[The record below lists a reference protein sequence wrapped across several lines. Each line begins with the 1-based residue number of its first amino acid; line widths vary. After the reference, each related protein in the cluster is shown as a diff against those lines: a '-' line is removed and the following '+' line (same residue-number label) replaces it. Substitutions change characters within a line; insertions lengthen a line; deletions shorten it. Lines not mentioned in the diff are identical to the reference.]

1 MIDTHAH
8 LTSRFG
14 RKSGDIDGL
23 EYVIL
28 AASSIDDSKENIT
41 LVKSDKR
48 LLPSVGIHPQEIN
61 KEIDKQINSL
71 EELLK
76 KHQEI
81 VAVGECGLEF
91 VGEVDKN
98 LQIKFFEKQI
108 ELSLKYD
115 KAIIVHSRKAIEE
128 TLEVLKKYQN
138 LRGVIHCYSGGKKRI
153 DQFLK
158 LSREWYFGID
168 GNLTYESGLE
178 EIVKFLPQDRLV
190 LETDSPF
197 LTPIPHRGEKNRPEY
212 IRYIY
217 QKVSEIW
224 GKSIKDTEN
233 IIDDNAKK
241 LFRIIR

>member
-14 RKSGDIDGL
+14 RKKGDIDGL

-28 AASSIDDSKENIT
+28 AASSINDSKENIT
-41 LVKSDKR
+41 LAKSDKR

-61 KEIDKQINSL
+61 KETDAQISSL

-76 KHQEI
+76 KHKEI
-81 VAVGECGLEF
+81 VAVGECGLEL

-115 KAIIVHSRKAIEE
+115 KAIIVHSRKATEE

-138 LRGVIHCYSGGKKRI
+138 LRGVIHCYSGGKKKI
-153 DQFLK
+153 KNFLE
-158 LSREWYFGID
+158 LGENWFFGID
-168 GNLTYESGLE
+168 GNVTYEQGVVE
-178 EIVKFLPQDRLV
+178 VVKNIPKDRLV

-197 LTPIPHRGEKNRPEY
+197 LAPIPHRGEENKPAWIKN
-212 IRYIY
+212 IY
-217 QKVSEIW
+217 EQVAEIW
-224 GKSIKDTEN
+224 GEEFKKTEKIMMTMLN
-233 IIDDNAKK
+233 VY
-241 LFRIIR
+241 LR

>member
-76 KHQEI
+76 KHKEI

-108 ELSLKYD
+108 KLSLKYN

-138 LRGVIHCYSGGKKRI
+138 LRGVIHCYSGGKKKI
-153 DQFLK
+153 KNFLE
-158 LSREWYFGID
+158 LGEDWFFGID
-168 GNLTYESGLE
+168 GNVTYESGLIE
-178 EIVKFLPQDRLV
+178 VVKNIPKDRLV

-197 LTPIPHRGEKNRPEY
+197 LAPIPHRGEENKPAWIKN
-212 IRYIY
+212 IY
-217 QKVSEIW
+217 EKVVEIW
-224 GKSIKDTEN
+224 GEEFKKTEK
-233 IIDDNAKK
+233 IIDDNAKR
-241 LFRIIR
+241 LFKII

>member
-14 RKSGDIDGL
+14 RKKGDIDGL

-41 LVKSDKR
+41 LAKSDKR

-61 KEIDKQINSL
+61 KEIDKQINGL

-76 KHQEI
+76 KHKEI

-98 LQIKFFEKQI
+98 LQMNFFEKQI

-128 TLEVLKKYQN
+128 TLGVLQKYQN
-138 LRGVIHCYSGGKKRI
+138 LRGVIHCYSGGKKKI
-153 DQFLK
+153 KNFLE
-158 LSREWYFGID
+158 LGENWFFGID
-168 GNLTYESGLE
+168 GNVTYEQGLVE
-178 EIVKFLPQDRLV
+178 VVKNIPKDRLV

-197 LTPIPHRGEKNRPEY
+197 LAPIPHRGEENKPAWIKNVY
-212 IRYIY
+212 K
-217 QKVSEIW
+217 KVAEIW
-224 GKSIKDTEN
+224 GEEFKKTEK
-233 IIDDNAKK
+233 IIDDNAKR
-241 LFRIIR
+241 LFKIV

>member
-14 RKSGDIDGL
+14 RKNGDIDGL

-28 AASSIDDSKENIT
+28 AASSVDDSRENII
-41 LVKSDKR
+41 LAKSDKR

-61 KEIDKQINSL
+61 KEIDTQINSL

-76 KHQEI
+76 KHKEI
-81 VAVGECGLEF
+81 VAVGECGLEL

-115 KAIIVHSRKAIEE
+115 KAIIVHSRKAVEE
-128 TLEVLKKYQN
+128 TLEILKKYQN
-138 LRGVIHCYSGGKKRI
+138 LRGVIHCYSGGKKKI
-153 DQFLK
+153 KNFLG
-158 LSREWYFGID
+158 LGENWFFGID
-168 GNLTYESGLE
+168 GNVTYEQGVVE
-178 EIVKFLPQDRLV
+178 VVKNIPKDRLV

-197 LTPIPHRGEKNRPEY
+197 LAPIPHRGEENKPAWIKN
-212 IRYIY
+212 IY
-217 QKVSEIW
+217 EQVAEIW
-224 GKSIKDTEN
+224 GEEFKKTEK
-233 IIDDNAKK
+233 IIDDNAKR
-241 LFRIIR
+241 LFKII

>member
-14 RKSGDIDGL
+14 RKKGDIDGL

-28 AASSIDDSKENIT
+28 AASSINDSKENIT
-41 LVKSDKR
+41 LAKSDKR

-61 KEIDKQINSL
+61 KETDAQISSL

-76 KHQEI
+76 KHKEI
-81 VAVGECGLEF
+81 VAVGECGLEL

-115 KAIIVHSRKAIEE
+115 KAIIVHSRKATEE

-138 LRGVIHCYSGGKKRI
+138 LRGVIHCYSGGKKKI
-153 DQFLK
+153 KNFLE
-158 LSREWYFGID
+158 LGENWFFGID
-168 GNLTYESGLE
+168 GNVTYESGLIE
-178 EIVKFLPQDRLV
+178 VVKNIPKDRLV

-197 LTPIPHRGEKNRPEY
+197 LAPTPHRGEENKPAWIKN
-212 IRYIY
+212 IY
-217 QKVSEIW
+217 EKVVEIW
-224 GKSIKDTEN
+224 GEEFKKTEK
-233 IIDDNAKK
+233 IIDDNAKR
-241 LFRIIR
+241 LFKII

>member
-14 RKSGDIDGL
+14 RKKGDIDGL

-28 AASSIDDSKENIT
+28 AASSINDSKENIT
-41 LVKSDKR
+41 LAKSDKR

-61 KEIDKQINSL
+61 KETDAQISSL
-71 EELLK
+71 KELLK
-76 KHQEI
+76 KHKEI
-81 VAVGECGLEF
+81 VAVGECGLEL

-115 KAIIVHSRKAIEE
+115 KAIIVHSRKATEE

-138 LRGVIHCYSGGKKRI
+138 LRGVIHCYSGGKKKI
-153 DQFLK
+153 KNFLE
-158 LSREWYFGID
+158 LGENWFFGID
-168 GNLTYESGLE
+168 GNVTYESGLIE
-178 EIVKFLPQDRLV
+178 VVKNIPKDRLV

-197 LTPIPHRGEKNRPEY
+197 LAPTPHRGEENKPAWIKN
-212 IRYIY
+212 IY
-217 QKVSEIW
+217 EKVVEIW
-224 GKSIKDTEN
+224 GEEFKKTEK
-233 IIDDNAKK
+233 IIDDNAKR
-241 LFRIIR
+241 LFKII